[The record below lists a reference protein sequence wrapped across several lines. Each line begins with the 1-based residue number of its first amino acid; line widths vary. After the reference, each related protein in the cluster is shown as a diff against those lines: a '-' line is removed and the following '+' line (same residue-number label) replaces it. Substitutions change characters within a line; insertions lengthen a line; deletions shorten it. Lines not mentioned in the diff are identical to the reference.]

1 VRNDRDGP
9 AAIPAA
15 APSCYDLSWAAAGS
29 RGRDRHGV
37 GGERRMRRR
46 AWLVA
51 VMLAAAGCSSS
62 TKSRPKSARSKRPKG
77 PQTMG
82 NLLLDA
88 YIDDLKS
95 PAADKKINAARELAN
110 MGSGAKKAVPALE
123 KMANEK
129 DKKVSEAARQ
139 ALASI
144 RK

>member
-1 VRNDRDGP
+1 
-9 AAIPAA
+9 
-15 APSCYDLSWAAAGS
+15 
-29 RGRDRHGV
+29 
-37 GGERRMRRR
+37 MRRR

-51 VMLAAAGCSSS
+51 VVAAVAVGCSSS
-62 TKSRPKSARSKRPKG
+62 TTKSKSRGKKSVKSPRPSSKRPKG

-88 YIDDLKS
+88 YVSDLDS
-95 PAADKKINAARELAN
+95 PAADKRINAARELAN

-123 KMANEK
+123 RMAG
-129 DKKVSEAARQ
+129 DRDPKVSAAAKQ